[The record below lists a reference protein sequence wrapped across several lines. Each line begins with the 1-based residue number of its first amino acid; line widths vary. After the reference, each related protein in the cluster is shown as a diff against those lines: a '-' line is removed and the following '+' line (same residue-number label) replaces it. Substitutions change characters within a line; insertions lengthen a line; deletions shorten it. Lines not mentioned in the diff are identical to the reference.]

1 MKRFLAVILFT
12 VLAAAAPALAAQPS
26 EEGAAGAETAHHGE
40 GGDPEL
46 PWKVANFAVLAGGLG
61 YLIYKHAGGFFR
73 SRTAEIRRGL
83 EEAARLKADAE
94 ARYAEMEQRLAQ
106 LGSQIETLRTQ
117 AREESRAEAER
128 VRQETAR
135 EIAKA
140 QAQSSQD
147 IESAAKTAR
156 NELRAYAASLAV
168 GLAERKIREQ
178 LTPGSDDIL
187 IHAMLNDINGHGG
200 APSVR
205 AS

>member
-1 MKRFLAVILFT
+1 LKRFLAVISFT

-26 EEGAAGAETAHHGE
+26 EEGASGAAHHSE

-46 PWKVANFAVLAGGLG
+46 PWKVANFVVLAGGLG
-61 YLIYKHAGGFFR
+61 YLIYKKAGGFFL
-73 SRTAEIRRGL
+73 SRTAEIRQGL
-83 EEAARLKADAE
+83 EDAARLKAEAE
-94 ARYAEMEQRLAQ
+94 ARYAAMEQRLAQ
-106 LGSQIETLRTQ
+106 LGAQVESLRAQ
-117 AREESRAEAER
+117 AGQESKAEAER
-128 VRQETAR
+128 VRQETER
-135 EIAKA
+135 EIAKV

-168 GLAERKIREQ
+168 SLAERKIREQ
-178 LTPGSDDIL
+178 LTPDSDNTL
-187 IHAMLNDINGHGG
+187 LHAMLNDFDGRGG